1 MLEIGLT
8 GGIGSGK
15 TRVADMFAARG
26 AALIDTDLLAH
37 EITAPGGAAIAPLV
51 EAFGPGCLRPT
62 ARWTATPCARWCSP
76 IRGQGPAR
84 SHHPSADPPAHR
96 SARRRHPRS
105 GAPYLI
111 YVVPLLVE
119 SGTWRARVGRVL
131 VVDCQEETQM
141 ARVMA
146 RNGFTRE
153 QVRPSCANRPRA
165 QRLAVADD
173 VIDNDGPPEALAP
186 RWRARCAYRRL
197 SGAAGH
203 SAKSGHPLTSR
214 HAPLGQIRFVLAP

>member
-37 EITAPGGAAIAPLV
+37 EITAPGGAAIGPLV
-51 EAFGPGCLRPT
+51 AAFGPGCLRPDG
-62 ARWTATPCARWCSP
+62 AMDRDAMRALVF
-76 IRGQGPAR
+76 
-84 SHHPSADPPAHR
+84 ADPAAKAMLEGITHPLIR
-96 SARRRHPRS
+96 SLTESRAAALRAGGQH
-105 GAPYLI
+105 PYLI

-119 SGTWRARVGRVL
+119 SGAWRARVGRVL
-131 VVDCQEETQM
+131 VVDCQEETQI

-153 QVRPSCANRPRA
+153 QVLSIMHRQATRA
-165 QRLAVADD
+165 ARLAVADD
-173 VIDNDGPPEALAP
+173 VIDNDGPPDALAP
-186 RWRARCAYRRL
+186 QVARLDALYRSL
-197 SGAAGH
+197 GA
-203 SAKSGHPLTSR
+203 P
-214 HAPLGQIRFVLAP
+214 

>member
-37 EITAPGGAAIAPLV
+37 EITAPGGAAIAPLL
-51 EAFGPGCLRPT
+51 EAFGPRCLRPDGAMDRDAMRALVFSDPDAK
-62 ARWTATPCARWCSP
+62 ARLEGITHPLIRQLTEARAAAV
-76 IRGQGPAR
+76 RAAGQ
-84 SHHPSADPPAHR
+84 H
-96 SARRRHPRS
+96 
-105 GAPYLI
+105 PYLI

-131 VVDCQEETQM
+131 VVDCQEETQV

-146 RNGFTRE
+146 RNGFTRD
-153 QVRPSCANRPRA
+153 QVQAIMQKQATRA
-165 QRLAVADD
+165 ARLAVADD
-173 VIDNDGPPEALAP
+173 VIDNDGPPDALAP
-186 RWRARCAYRRL
+186 QVERLDALYRTL
-197 SGAAGH
+197 
-203 SAKSGHPLTSR
+203 SAKQAG
-214 HAPLGQIRFVLAP
+214 V

>member
-15 TRVADMFAARG
+15 TRVADMFAAHG

-37 EITAPGGAAIAPLV
+37 EITAPGGLAIAPLV
-51 EAFGPGCLRPT
+51 AAFGPRCLRVDGAMDRDAMRALVFSDPT
-62 ARWTATPCARWCSP
+62 AKARLEAITHP
-76 IRGQGPAR
+76 LIRQLTETRAAAIRAGGQ
-84 SHHPSADPPAHR
+84 H
-96 SARRRHPRS
+96 
-105 GAPYLI
+105 PYLI

-119 SGTWRARVGRVL
+119 SGTWRTRVGRVL
-131 VVDCQEETQM
+131 VVDCLEATQV

-153 QVRPSCANRPRA
+153 QVQAIMDRQATRA
-165 QRLAVADD
+165 ARLAVADD

-186 RWRARCAYRRL
+186 QVERLDALYRLL
-197 SGAAGH
+197 SQTPDSAA
-203 SAKSGHPLTSR
+203 
-214 HAPLGQIRFVLAP
+214 

>member
-26 AALIDTDLLAH
+26 AAIIDTDLLAH
-37 EITAPGGAAIAPLV
+37 EITAPGGQAIPALV
-51 EAFGPGCLRPT
+51 EAFGPQCLRPDG
-62 ARWTATPCARWCSP
+62 AMDRDAMRALVF
-76 IRGQGPAR
+76 
-84 SHHPSADPPAHR
+84 ADPAAK
-96 SARRRHPRS
+96 ARLERITHPLIRTLTTTRAKAIADT
-105 GAPYLI
+105 GEHPYLI

-119 SGTWRARVGRVL
+119 SGAWVKRVGRVL
-131 VVDCQEETQM
+131 VVDCAEDTQI

-153 QVRPSCANRPRA
+153 QVLAIMAKQATRA

-173 VIDNDGPPEALAP
+173 VVDNDGPVEALTAQVD
-186 RWRARCAYRRL
+186 RLDQAYRSL
-197 SGAAGH
+197 SAAGVTQ
-203 SAKSGHPLTSR
+203 A
-214 HAPLGQIRFVLAP
+214 

>member
-15 TRVADMFAARG
+15 TRVADMLAERG

-51 EAFGPGCLRPT
+51 EAFGPRCLRSDG
-62 ARWTATPCARWCSP
+62 AMDRDAMRALVFSD
-76 IRGQGPAR
+76 
-84 SHHPSADPPAHR
+84 PSAK
-96 SARRRHPRS
+96 ARLEGITHPLIRQLTEARAAAIRAA
-105 GAPYLI
+105 GQHPYLI

-131 VVDCQEETQM
+131 VVDCQEETQV

-153 QVRPSCANRPRA
+153 QVLAIMQKQATRA
-165 QRLAVADD
+165 ARLAVADD
-173 VIDNDGPPEALAP
+173 VIDNDGAPEALAP
-186 RWRARCAYRRL
+186 QVARLDALYRSL
-197 SGAAGH
+197 AA
-203 SAKSGHPLTSR
+203 SQPSQAAQADR
-214 HAPLGQIRFVLAP
+214 

>member
-37 EITAPGGAAIAPLV
+37 EITAPGGSAIAPLL
-51 EAFGPGCLRPT
+51 EAFGPRCLRPDGAMDRDAMRALVFSDPDAK
-62 ARWTATPCARWCSP
+62 ARLEGITHPLIRQLTEARAAAV
-76 IRGQGPAR
+76 RAAGQ
-84 SHHPSADPPAHR
+84 H
-96 SARRRHPRS
+96 
-105 GAPYLI
+105 PYLI

-131 VVDCQEETQM
+131 VVDCQEDTQV

-146 RNGFTRE
+146 RNGFTRD
-153 QVRPSCANRPRA
+153 QVQAIMQKQATRA
-165 QRLAVADD
+165 ARLAVADD
-173 VIDNDGPPEALAP
+173 VIDNDGPPDALAP
-186 RWRARCAYRRL
+186 QVERLDALYRTL
-197 SGAAGH
+197 
-203 SAKSGHPLTSR
+203 SAKQAG
-214 HAPLGQIRFVLAP
+214 V

>member
-37 EITAPGGAAIAPLV
+37 EITAPGGAAIGPLV
-51 EAFGPGCLRPT
+51 AAFGPGCLRPDGAMDRDAMRALVFSDPT
-62 ARWTATPCARWCSP
+62 AKATLEGITHPL
-76 IRGQGPAR
+76 IRSLTESRAAAIRAGGQ
-84 SHHPSADPPAHR
+84 H
-96 SARRRHPRS
+96 
-105 GAPYLI
+105 PYLI

-119 SGTWRARVGRVL
+119 SGSWRARVGRVL
-131 VVDCQEETQM
+131 VVDCQEETQI

-146 RNGFTRE
+146 RNGFTRA
-153 QVRPSCANRPRA
+153 QVLAIMARQATRA
-165 QRLAVADD
+165 ARLAVADD

-186 RWRARCAYRRL
+186 QVARLDAKYRQH
-197 SGAAGH
+197 AG
-203 SAKSGHPLTSR
+203 
-214 HAPLGQIRFVLAP
+214 